1 MQDRRVRT
9 ALLAPTLIV
18 MAATIVYPFLAALS
32 LSFQDWRMSRSAR
45 PTAFVGLENY
55 VRAFADANFINSV
68 LVTIEYTVV
77 SVTISVALGL
87 AIALL
92 LQKRTPLN
100 TVLRIFLIFPFAMA
114 PVLKG
119 YTWRFMLH
127 PQFGII
133 DRAIGALFPPVQDVV
148 WLGEPFW
155 ALFWL
160 AMTEVWGW
168 APYIALVFIGALE
181 TLPPEVFDA
190 AKVDGASKIQ
200 SFRHV
205 TIPLLMPIIVMVTLL
220 KTIFSVKQFDAV
232 VSLTGGGPGRATE
245 TINFFV
251 YQTGFKYF
259 DMGYAA
265 ALAYLLVIAMFIL
278 AFFYVRFLL
287 RGGPA

>member
-1 MQDRRVRT
+1 
-9 ALLAPTLIV
+9 
-18 MAATIVYPFLAALS
+18 
-32 LSFQDWRMSRSAR
+32 
-45 PTAFVGLENY
+45 
-55 VRAFADANFINSV
+55 
-68 LVTIEYTVV
+68 
-77 SVTISVALGL
+77 
-87 AIALL
+87 
-92 LQKRTPLN
+92 
-100 TVLRIFLIFPFAMA
+100 
-114 PVLKG
+114 
-119 YTWRFMLH
+119 MLH

-133 DRAIGALFPPVQDVV
+133 DRAIGALVPWAQDIV
-148 WLGEPFW
+148 WLGHPFW

-181 TLPPEVFDA
+181 TLPAEVFDA
-190 AKVDGASKIQ
+190 AKVDGASKLQ

-205 TIPLLMPIIVMVTLL
+205 TLPLLMPIIVMVTLL

-265 ALAYLLVIAMFIL
+265 ALAYLLVIAMFVL

>member
-1 MQDRRVRT
+1 MREKHVRT
-9 ALLAPTLIV
+9 ALLTPTLIV
-18 MAATIVYPFLAALS
+18 MAATIIYPFLAAFL
-32 LSFQDWRMSRSAR
+32 LSFQEWRMSRSAR

-55 VRAFADANFINSV
+55 ARAFADANFINSAV
-68 LVTIEYTVV
+68 VTVEYTIL
-77 SVTISVALGL
+77 SVALSVALGL

-92 LQKRTPLN
+92 LQKRSLIN
-100 TVLRIFLIFPFAMA
+100 SILRTFLIFPFAMA

-133 DRAIGALFPPVQDVV
+133 DRAIDAIFPPAQDIV
-148 WLGEPFW
+148 WLGHPFW

-181 TLPPEVFDA
+181 TLPAEVFDA
-190 AKVDGASKIQ
+190 AKVDGASKLQ

-265 ALAYLLVIAMFIL
+265 ALAYLLVIAMFVL